1 MQKKMADM
9 TTEVSF
15 MVGAFSN
22 LSLFKELNHIYISNT
37 LFLRLV
43 LGFKAAFMLDDSK
56 IKERK

>member
-1 MQKKMADM
+1 M

-22 LSLFKELNHIYISNT
+22 LPLFKELNHIYISNT